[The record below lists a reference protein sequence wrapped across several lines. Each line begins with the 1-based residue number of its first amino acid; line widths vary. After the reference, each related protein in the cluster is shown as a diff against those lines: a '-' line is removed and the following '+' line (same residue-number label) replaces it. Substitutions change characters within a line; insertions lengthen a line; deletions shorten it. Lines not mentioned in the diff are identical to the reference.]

1 MIKTGN
7 SNAKAQPDSNSKSN
21 NAMSNLADFEKF
33 RSGFDTNNKS
43 DKKQYDRAYQE
54 SMNLSN
60 YLDNKKPENSQP
72 TKDRNNM
79 FSIG

>member
-7 SNAKAQPDSNSKSN
+7 SNAKAQPDSNGKSN

-43 DKKQYDRAYQE
+43 DKKQYNRAYQE

-60 YLDNKKPENSQP
+60 YLDNKKPENSEP
-72 TKDRNNM
+72 TRDKNNM